1 MKLLCL
7 FVGIFA
13 SVALAR
19 DNVTILIKMIPAQE
33 KFFRT
38 TILKTFEE
46 KNDCRVKVATFAD
59 DWDLVEKLSKNDN
72 IDVVKVPMG
81 MAHPLVKKGLVKA
94 LEGLVSQDEMQ
105 EIRRT
110 YFLLNLARVEGTLYY
125 VPRKFETR
133 IMAYRKSRVE
143 EAVAAWPSMRS
154 DIGKALK
161 ETRGSGLPAGYTL
174 ESAPSE
180 WDYLDIFVVGYVW
193 ATTEYD
199 GAAHGRIAHRG
210 KEYSGTAVGLFDRC
224 YQMGAS
230 KADIFDPS
238 SKPFTEVLMWE
249 SLYAA
254 HDVYN
259 SSMWEEGWSGSDIW
273 GAFDRG
279 DVFLSYM
286 TQIDC
291 YHLVDA
297 ERDDPAAKPQVRT
310 DLAFAVMPKA
320 VSVDGAREGS
330 RAISTGGWLWGIGA
344 ECDRNSL
351 AVKLIR
357 HITSYDNQ
365 LAEGDRF
372 GIIPVRRDILGKAS
386 VMFSEPWK
394 TQVFAT
400 SMEQLKHNGKTS
412 LPYTETYNSIERAYI
427 DAWKKV
433 VQASAAKG
441 YLGGKVSEMVQ

>member
-1 MKLLCL
+1 MRMLCL
-7 FVGIFA
+7 LIGVFA
-13 SVALAR
+13 SVAVAR
-19 DNVTILIKMIPAQE
+19 DKVTILIKMIPAQE

-46 KNDCRVKVATFAD
+46 KYDCRVKVATFAD
-59 DWDLVEKLSKNDN
+59 DWDLVEKLSKNDDV
-72 IDVVKVPMG
+72 DVVKVPMG
-81 MAHPLVKKGLVKA
+81 MARPLVKRDLVKA
-94 LEGLVSQDEMQ
+94 LESLVSHDELR

-110 YFLLNLARVEGTLYY
+110 YFLLNLARVDGTLYY
-125 VPRKFETR
+125 LPRKFETR
-133 IMAYRKSRVE
+133 IMAYRESRVE
-143 EAVAAWPSMRS
+143 EAVAAWPSMKD
-154 DIGKALK
+154 DIDKALK
-161 ETRGSGLPAGYTL
+161 ETRGAGLPRGYAL
-174 ESAPSE
+174 EEAPSE
-180 WDYLDIFVVGYVW
+180 WDYLDIFVIGYVW
-193 ATTEYD
+193 ANTSYD
-199 GAAHGRIAHRG
+199 DAAHGRIAHRG

-238 SKPFTEVLMWE
+238 SKPFTEVLKWE

-254 HDVYN
+254 RGIYN
-259 SSMWEEGWSGSDIW
+259 SRMWDEGWSGSDIW

-291 YHLVDA
+291 YHLVGA
-297 ERDDPAAKPQVRT
+297 EREAPDAKPEVRR

-344 ECDRNSL
+344 ECDRNNPAL
-351 AVKLIR
+351 KLIR

-365 LAEGDRF
+365 LAEGERF
-372 GIIPVRRDILGKAS
+372 GIIPVRRDILGKAG

-394 TQVFAT
+394 TRVFAT

-412 LPYTETYNSIERAYI
+412 LPYTEDYNAIERAYI

-433 VQASAAKG
+433 VRAGASRG
-441 YLGGKVSEMVQ
+441 YLGEKVAEMVD